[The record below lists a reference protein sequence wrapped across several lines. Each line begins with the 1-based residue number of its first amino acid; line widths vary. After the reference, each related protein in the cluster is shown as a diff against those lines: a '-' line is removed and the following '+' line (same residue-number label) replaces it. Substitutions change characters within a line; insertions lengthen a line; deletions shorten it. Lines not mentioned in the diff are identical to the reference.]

1 MAKTSL
7 TKDRERWPSWSKA
20 PDSKSGVGSSH
31 RGFDSKIPQCSVAV
45 GDIDEKRSARRSE
58 TKWRSGKRHPT
69 LSAIV
74 KMRPLFRESFK
85 VSVIPV
91 KKKRVGENPRGF
103 DSKIP

>member
-1 MAKTSL
+1 
-7 TKDRERWPSWSKA
+7 
-20 PDSKSGVGSSH
+20 VGSN
-31 RGFDSKIPQCSVAV
+31 
-45 GDIDEKRSARRSE
+45 
-58 TKWRSGKRHPT
+58 PT

-91 KKKRVGENPRGF
+91 KKKRVGENPRWF